1 MSSAGLQRAVESL
14 WYGGSG
20 AAVVLQPFA
29 WLFGAAVAARRALYA
44 RGLFRTTRVGAP
56 VIVVG
61 NITVGGTGK
70 TPLVAWLATRLRAEG
85 RRPAIVSRGYGGTA
99 ADGTQVV
106 DAASLAGEVGDE
118 PLVLAR
124 RAGCPVFVDRERA
137 RAAGRAVR
145 EGADV
150 VLADDGLQHYA
161 LARDLEIAVVDGERG
176 LGNGRLLPAGPLRE
190 PARRLAAVPLV
201 VRNGGAAQRGTLR
214 FELRVGEA
222 VRLDGSARQPLAAF
236 AGRRAWM
243 VAGIGNPGRFAAA
256 LRAAGIEPMV
266 AEVPDHGIVDLAGLR
281 GREAL
286 PVLMTEKDAVKYPA
300 DPEPDAW
307 YVPADVDM
315 PADVEAKIMAVVRAV
330 LGGGGQRG

>member
-1 MSSAGLQRAVESL
+1 MSRAGLQRAVERL

-20 AAVVLQPFA
+20 AAVLFQPLA
-29 WLFGAAVAARRALYA
+29 WLFGAAVAARRTLYA
-44 RGLFRTTRVGAP
+44 RGLFRSTRVGVP

-61 NITVGGTGK
+61 NVTVGGTGK
-70 TPLVAWLATRLRAEG
+70 TPLVAWLAARLRADG
-85 RRPAIVSRGYGGTA
+85 HRPAIVSRGYGGA
-99 ADGTQVV
+99 GGEGTVVV
-106 DAASLAGEVGDE
+106 DAASRAADVGDE
-118 PLVLAR
+118 PLLLAR
-124 RAGCPVFVDRERA
+124 RANCPVFVDRERA
-137 RAAGRAVR
+137 RAAARAAR

-161 LARDLEIAVVDGERG
+161 LVRDLEIAVVDGERG

-190 PARRLAAVPLV
+190 PASRLAGVPLV
-201 VRNGGAAQRGTLR
+201 VRNGGAREPGALR
-214 FELRVGEA
+214 FELRVGDA
-222 VRLDGSARQPLAAF
+222 VRMDGGARQPLAAF

-256 LRAAGIEPMV
+256 LRAAGIEPV
-266 AEVPDHGIVDLAGLR
+266 AADVPDHGTVDLAALR

-300 DPEPDAW
+300 SPGPDTW

-315 PADVEAKIMAVVRAV
+315 PADAEARIMAVVRAV
-330 LGGGGQRG
+330 LRGDGQRG